1 MKCETQFANIVMK
14 NMTSSQKFSSTEDKR
29 GASTPVFSQLE
40 LQKKRRQ
47 VLRRKDEIRN
57 QFYESIAIKVLEGML

>member
-1 MKCETQFANIVMK
+1 MA
-14 NMTSSQKFSSTEDKR
+14 TSQYSDEEKR
-29 GASTPVFSQLE
+29 GTFVPVFSQLE